1 MALHLSEFESRWL
14 EPRLRVLKWIA
25 GGVLVLLLV
34 RFWYLQ
40 ILHGGEWKA
49 IAHHN
54 QIRRIPLLAPRGKVF
69 DRHGRVL
76 LDNRESYNVTL
87 IPADVDEKTIS
98 ILASCV
104 KSSAEVIR
112 ETMKKNQQWSP
123 FFPVAIKE
131 DISIEELALVEERLR
146 GLAGV
151 DIEVKPQRNY
161 PEGPVAVHVLGYL
174 SEITAEELADPGYS
188 DYRMGDVIGRD
199 ALERLM
205 EEHLRGRDGFKYKLV
220 DARGREVQPFS
231 GQEKMLSLKGKRPV
245 AGNNIVLT
253 LDLELQ
259 KEAEKLFRDR
269 AGAAVM
275 MAVDTGEILAMTSS
289 PSYDPEV
296 FIGRM
301 YQEEWKKLESDP
313 GHPLLN
319 RAIQGQYP
327 PGSVFKLVVAAA
339 GLEQGII
346 TEESRFNCRGYFKFG
361 RKKFRCWRMWGH
373 GNIALEQAIVQSCD
387 VYFYNLGKELG
398 IDRIAETAH
407 KFGLGLPTGIRL
419 LSEKPGLIPTT
430 SWKKKNL
437 KSPWIPGETIPCAI
451 GQGYVLVTPIQAVL
465 IPCIIANGGR
475 LFRPQVVKRIEDLEG
490 KVIEEFLP
498 EEYANNIISED
509 VRELLARAMTGVVN
523 DKRGTAYWTARSGKL
538 TIAGK
543 TGTAQVVRLETKED
557 KNKEEIPRELRDHAW
572 FVAFAPA
579 EEPEVAVA
587 VLVEHGGQGSTGA
600 APLAKSLLER
610 YAELRSQYAR
620 VMEYD
625 D

>member
-1 MALHLSEFESRWL
+1 MALHLSESESRWL
-14 EPRLRVLKWIA
+14 EPRLRFLKWIA
-25 GGVLVLLLV
+25 VGVLVLLLG

-76 LDNRESYNVTL
+76 LDNRESYNVTI
-87 IPADVDEKTIS
+87 IPADVDEKTLS
-98 ILASCV
+98 ILASCL
-104 KSSAEVIR
+104 KSTTKAIR
-112 ETMKKNQQWSP
+112 DTMKRNQQWSP
-123 FFPVAIKE
+123 FVPVAIKE
-131 DISIEELALVEERLR
+131 DISIEELSLIEERLR
-146 GLAGV
+146 SLAGV
-151 DIEVKPQRNY
+151 DIEIKPQRNY
-161 PEGPVAVHVLGYL
+161 PEGPVAAHVLGYL
-174 SEITAEELADPGYS
+174 SEITAEELDDPEFS

-205 EEHLRGRDGFKYKLV
+205 EEHLRGQDGFKYKLV
-220 DARGREVQPFS
+220 DARGREVQQFS
-231 GQEKMLSLKGKRPV
+231 DQEKLLSLKGKPPR
-245 AGNNIVLT
+245 AGNNLVLT

-259 KEAEKLFRDR
+259 KEAEELFCDK
-269 AGAAVM
+269 AGAVVM
-275 MAVDTGEILAMTSS
+275 MAVDTGEILAMASS
-289 PSYDPEV
+289 PSYDPKV

-301 YQEEWKKLESDP
+301 YQEEWKRLESDP
-313 GHPLLN
+313 SHPLLN

-339 GLEQGII
+339 GLEHGII
-346 TEESRFNCRGYFKFG
+346 TPESKFKCRGKFKFG
-361 RKKFRCWRMWGH
+361 RKTFRCWRKWGH
-373 GNIALEQAIVQSCD
+373 GKIALEQAIVQSCD

-398 IDRIAETAH
+398 INRIAETAH
-407 KFGLGLPTGIRL
+407 KFGLGLPTGVSL

-430 SWKKKNL
+430 FWKERTL
-437 KSPWIPGETIPCAI
+437 KSTWIPGETIPCAI

-465 IPCIIANGGR
+465 IPCIIANRGM
-475 LFRPQVVKRIEDLEG
+475 LFRPQLVKRIEDIEG
-490 KVIEEFLP
+490 NVIQEFFP
-498 EEYANNIISED
+498 EEYANNVIPED
-509 VRELLARAMTGVVN
+509 VSELLARAMTGVVN

-543 TGTAQVVRLETKED
+543 TGTAQIARLEITEGKKED
-557 KNKEEIPRELRDHAW
+557 EIPYELRDHAW

-587 VLVEHGGQGSTGA
+587 LIVEHGGHGSRGA
-600 APLAKSLLER
+600 APLAKSLLEK

-625 D
+625 